1 MSDKEITGKTIVCG
15 IIGDPVEH
23 TMSPPMHNAAFK
35 QLRLDY
41 AYVPFN
47 VKSSELH
54 QAIEG
59 MKAFN
64 IRGLNVTIPHKTAV
78 MSFLDE
84 IDPLAEKIGAVNTIV
99 NNKGILTGYNTDG
112 LGFLQAI
119 HNRDIEVEGK
129 NVLVLGAGGA
139 AKAVCFALAED
150 NANIIILNRKLELA
164 WAQTLAKNIAQN
176 YSVNVSADEL
186 NRDNLIQ
193 ALNMTDI
200 TVNATSVG
208 MSPNIDESPIDTD
221 LLCANMVVLD
231 VVYNPPQT
239 RLLKE
244 ARAAGAITIG
254 GIDMLVYQGAIAFEK
269 WTGQKAPVDLMRETV
284 LKLLSANEK

>member
-1 MSDKEITGKTIVCG
+1 MNEKGISGKTVVCG
-15 IIGDPVEH
+15 IIGDPIEH

-41 AYVPFN
+41 IYVPFN

-59 MKAFN
+59 MKALN
-64 IRGLNVTIPHKTAV
+64 IKGLNVTIPHKTTV
-78 MSFLDE
+78 MNFLDE

-99 NNKGILTGYNTDG
+99 NNKGVLTGYNTDV
-112 LGFLQAI
+112 LGFLEVF
-119 HNRDIEVEGK
+119 HNKDIELNGK

-139 AKAVCFALAED
+139 AKAVCVALAED
-150 NANIIILNRKLELA
+150 NANLIILNRKLELA

-176 YSVNVSADEL
+176 YSVNVSSDEL
-186 NRDNLIQ
+186 NRENLIQ

-200 TVNATSVG
+200 IINATSVG
-208 MSPNIDESPIDTD
+208 MSPNTNETLIDTD
-221 LLCANMVVLD
+221 LLCANMVVFD
-231 VVYNPPQT
+231 VIYNPPQT

-244 ARAAGAITIG
+244 ARAAGAVTIG
-254 GIDMLVYQGAIAFEK
+254 GTDMLVYQGAIAFEK
-269 WTGQKAPVDLMRETV
+269 WTGQKAPVDLMREAV
-284 LKLLSANEK
+284 LKLLSVNEK